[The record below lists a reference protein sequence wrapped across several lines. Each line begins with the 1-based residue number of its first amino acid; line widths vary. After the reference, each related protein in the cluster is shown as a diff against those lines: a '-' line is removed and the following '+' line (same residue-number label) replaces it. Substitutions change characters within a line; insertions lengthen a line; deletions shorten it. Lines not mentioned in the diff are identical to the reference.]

1 MMRNI
6 YLIQKIEKLKLY
18 IENLDNAEFIETL
31 KKRITFLE
39 SCLSK

>member
-1 MMRNI
+1 MRNI
-6 YLIQKIEKLKLY
+6 YLIKKIKEIKLY
-18 IENLDNAEFIETL
+18 IEKSDNAEFIETL

>member
-6 YLIQKIEKLKLY
+6 YLIKKIEKLKLY